1 MIFKRELLANLWAR
15 GAALQCC
22 FGQKAIDFTIP
33 TYQCEEPFEADAVD
47 AVFDPSRLSGVSG
60 QVKLKRLGD
69 LQAEIR
75 IQPLGIPR
83 DPRDP
88 LPYLALLME
97 LGTESGYRGHG
108 KIKATPSEPTSREKF
123 SNLTTTLATA
133 AEKHAA
139 RLQQVGIN
147 KKDPELMALKKT
159 LNKAQLA
166 TDMYN
171 RYVISIQGAS
181 PEVYQILETAEIA
194 NEFATL
200 LDITTRVPGKEKAT
214 IQHMCPLERLD
225 DGSNHTAWMAEYVVP
240 EVEMELN

>member
-1 MIFKRELLANLWAR
+1 MIFKRKLLANLWAR
-15 GAALQCC
+15 CAALQCS

-33 TYQCEEPFEADAVD
+33 TYQCEGPFEAD

-60 QVKLKRLGD
+60 QVKLKVVGEP
-69 LQAEIR
+69 QAESRIR
-75 IQPLGIPR
+75 PLGIPR

-97 LGTESGYRGHG
+97 LGSESNYQGHG
-108 KIKATPSEPTSREKF
+108 KIKATPSEPTSTNKF
-123 SNLTTTLATA
+123 LELTTTLATA
-133 AEKHAA
+133 AEKYAV
-139 RLQQVGIN
+139 RLQQVGKN
-147 KKDPELMALKKT
+147 KKESELMALKEA

-171 RYVISIQGAS
+171 RYAISIRGAS

-194 NEFATL
+194 TEFATL

-214 IQHMCPLERLD
+214 IQHMCPLERLE

-240 EVEMELN
+240 EVKMELD